1 MPTTI
6 PPQATFSAVRNA
18 FNTEG
23 YGISSSFF
31 AYRRTN
37 GGTIVPDAP
46 AFSGIGAG
54 TVGSPLQLSQ
64 FNGFT
69 VPTLT
74 PTVIFTPEGGTTVGT
89 AVFVNS
95 DVAYEEA
102 EVIIDCTVNATW
114 TYTRTFT
121 SGNGTEFV
129 SLSSGGVGT
138 SIIFRCDGEFGIIAR
153 RTWSLSA
160 TAGGITQYWTV
171 DLRSEYV

>member
-89 AVFVNS
+89 AVVVSS
-95 DVAYEEA
+95 DVAFQEA
-102 EVIIDCTVNATW
+102 EVIISCNQNATW
-114 TYTRTFT
+114 NYVRTST
-121 SGNGTEFV
+121 SGTGTQFV
-129 SLSSGGVGT
+129 NLSTGGVGT
-138 SIIFRCDGEFGIIAR
+138 EIIFRLDTTSGIAT
-153 RTWSLSA
+153 RTFSLNA
-160 TAGGITQYWTV
+160 TASGVTQYWTV
-171 DLRSEYV
+171 LLRTEYV